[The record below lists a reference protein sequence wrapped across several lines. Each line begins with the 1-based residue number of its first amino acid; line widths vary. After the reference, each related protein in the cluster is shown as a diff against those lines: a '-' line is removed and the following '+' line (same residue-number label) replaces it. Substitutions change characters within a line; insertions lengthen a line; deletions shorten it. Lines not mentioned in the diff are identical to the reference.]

1 MNPHSKPTPEQLQ
14 TATAELQRLLKQ
26 AGSVSAL
33 AESLS
38 VTNASV
44 YSWIRRGYTSATA
57 AREAAKKFAVKKE
70 LLRPDVTI
78 WY

>member
-1 MNPHSKPTPEQLQ
+1 MNPHSKPTPEQLPA
-14 TATAELQRLLKQ
+14 ATAELQKLLKQ
-26 AGSVSAL
+26 AGSIQNL
-33 AESLS
+33 AESLH

-57 AREAAKKFAVKKE
+57 ARDAAKKFAVKKE
-70 LLRPDVTI
+70 SLRPDVTI